1 VARVRA
7 RLKAIRSSQSAL
19 EATQTGYEVG
29 TRNIVDVLQA
39 QQRLYDSQ
47 FAYADSRYTYL
58 LNLLRLKQQT
68 GLLNAADLE
77 EMNSFMDDGKPV
89 VRVVSMA
96 RATN

>member
-1 VARVRA
+1 
-7 RLKAIRSSQSAL
+7 L
-19 EATQTGYEVG
+19 EATETGYEVG

-68 GLLNAADLE
+68 GLLNGADLE
-77 EMNSFMDDGKPV
+77 EMNSFMDRAKPV
-89 VRVVSMA
+89 ERLVSLQQTARV
-96 RATN
+96 N